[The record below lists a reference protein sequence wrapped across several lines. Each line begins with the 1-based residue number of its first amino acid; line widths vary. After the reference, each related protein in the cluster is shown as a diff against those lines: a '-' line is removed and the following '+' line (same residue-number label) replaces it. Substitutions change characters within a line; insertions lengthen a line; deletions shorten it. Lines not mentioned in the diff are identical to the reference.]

1 MATLAPAYSLVI
13 SAVLAAVELEMA
25 LLIACVPFVVVSAI
39 PLLARGSRA
48 FNGACYTATVLLVC
62 GGCISGGVWF
72 LPAALPLLFATPP
85 GLRAPI
91 PQACVAAILAAIVV
105 TILIIFQTVS
115 AKTRPYG
122 HERALTDLRQMT
134 PCSERIAEAR
144 V

>member
-1 MATLAPAYSLVI
+1 MVGRPRRAMATLAPAYSLVI

-62 GGCISGGVWF
+62 GGCLSGGVWF

-85 GLRAPI
+85 GLSLDPPMKVGWAGPRIYKVP
-91 PQACVAAILAAIVV
+91 
-105 TILIIFQTVS
+105 
-115 AKTRPYG
+115 
-122 HERALTDLRQMT
+122 
-134 PCSERIAEAR
+134 SELEG
-144 V
+144 